1 MVRTISSSLLVG
13 RVVAALAAL
22 SSSFVAAGCDST
34 STPRTNVTV
43 PATGLAV
50 LNSDYMT
57 TSVSLIDALT
67 RTLSHDACVDSHT
80 VAPQPSLA
88 LSGDVMLPSRP
99 QVGGDVVLIDD
110 FNKALTWVDPQAC
123 AIRFQVS
130 VSDFK
135 SYPHDIISISATKSY
150 VTRYGANPNP
160 TDDPMSRGD
169 DLLILNPRADGGPA
183 ILGRID
189 LAPFAATSV
198 SGAAIRARPD
208 KGLLV
213 GDKAYVSL
221 GSQSD
226 DFSATGEGRIVI
238 VDTNTDTVSGM
249 IALPGLAG
257 CARLNYLN
265 ADHTLYAACGGDSS
279 ALDQARTA
287 GVAMID
293 LAVDPPVVS
302 KVVPASALGGHP
314 VNFSWVAPFSGDLF
328 FAGTFGVIDFASGTQ
343 LAPDATAAVVPSS
356 GQVTALTSGGAYELG
371 RAAMVFPS
379 TLYLPDADPAN
390 PLVHLYDV
398 SVTGASPAGDL
409 DANPSVHLPP
419 REVAFY

>member
-1 MVRTISSSLLVG
+1 MVRKISSSLLVG

-22 SSSFVAAGCDST
+22 SSSFVAAGCDSG

-43 PATGLAV
+43 PGAGLVV

-57 TSVSLIDALT
+57 TSVSLIDPLT

-80 VAPQPSLA
+80 VAPQPSLT

-135 SYPHDIISISATKSY
+135 SYPHDVISISATKSY
-150 VTRYGANPNP
+150 VTRYGANPKP

-169 DLLILNPRADGGPA
+169 DLLIMNPRADGGPA

-189 LAPFAATSV
+189 LAPFAATV
-198 SGAAIRARPD
+198 SGATIRARPD

-226 DFSATGEGRIVI
+226 DYLATGEGRIVI
-238 VDTNTDTVSGM
+238 VDTSTDTVSGM

-257 CARLNYLN
+257 CARLDYLD

-279 ALDQARTA
+279 ALDQFQTA

-328 FAGTFGVIDFASGTQ
+328 FAGTFGATDFSTGTQ
-343 LAPDATAAVVPSS
+343 LAPDAVSAVVPSS
-356 GQVTALTSGGAYELG
+356 GQVTALASGGAYELG
-371 RAAMVFPS
+371 RAALAFPS
-379 TLYLPDADPAN
+379 TLYLPDADPAS
-390 PLVHLYDV
+390 PLIHLFDL
-398 SVTGASPAGDL
+398 SATGASPAGDL
-409 DANPSVHLPP
+409 DANPSVHLPA